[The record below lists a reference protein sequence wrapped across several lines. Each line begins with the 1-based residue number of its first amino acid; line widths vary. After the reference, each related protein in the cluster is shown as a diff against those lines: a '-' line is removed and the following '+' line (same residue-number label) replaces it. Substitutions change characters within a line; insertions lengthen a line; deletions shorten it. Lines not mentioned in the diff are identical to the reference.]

1 MRVGPVALHALMAA
15 AWCAAVD
22 EWDAYCDTSSY
33 YGDEAIAAIVAGTS
47 TLSLAEKHQVLH
59 DLVKANFT
67 SIPYTS
73 NATDVWDAL
82 RDIDEDPENA
92 NNVLLLYSRRSE
104 PKGAQ
109 ATPAGWN
116 REHIWPKSFGVGHD
130 GVDMSDIVNLMP
142 ADETV
147 NAERGNRYFAGCL
160 ADDSSTERPGSAEA
174 PETASCYDGDA
185 WEPPPSMKGDVAR
198 VLFYMSIRYNGM
210 GEENVEDLQLSDCP
224 CKYANTMGRLS
235 DLLLWHD
242 ADPVDDAEVTR
253 NTAVCS
259 RYQHNR
265 NPFVDHPSLVSQLFD
280 APESCTSCRLCEGD
294 PYSDGQCQGSEP
306 PPATPIGAPTSPP
319 SEVGQCSGLKAGDVL
334 VVGVQSDAPDDISL
348 VPMVDLSEG
357 TQFMVTDNGFDG
369 SDDHFRVNE
378 GTITFTVPSGGV
390 SAGQVIHYQQ
400 GSTGSGWS
408 SAGQFDPSTS
418 GDSLLVYSGDGCFIY
433 GLTYASEGWI
443 ADPSQVSTSKE
454 SGLPPSLAEMNVAL
468 PQEKHM
474 VFHGSR
480 EGTVTEIQGAISDPS
495 QWSSNSDSRL
505 DFNSYFNDPF
515 TVEAAQSAAPSA
527 DPSGTPVSR
536 NHASMQCNK
545 GSLPGSDTPALFA
558 CSPFRAD
565 GATMQMPFGALC
577 CSPLWASPSSQ
588 WASGTRCGGA
598 CGMLAR
604 LCGTT

>member
-1 MRVGPVALHALMAA
+1 
-15 AWCAAVD
+15 
-22 EWDAYCDTSSY
+22 
-33 YGDEAIAAIVAGTS
+33 
-47 TLSLAEKHQVLH
+47 
-59 DLVKANFT
+59 
-67 SIPYTS
+67 
-73 NATDVWDAL
+73 
-82 RDIDEDPENA
+82 
-92 NNVLLLYSRRSE
+92 
-104 PKGAQ
+104 
-109 ATPAGWN
+109 
-116 REHIWPKSFGVGHD
+116 
-130 GVDMSDIVNLMP
+130 
-142 ADETV
+142 
-147 NAERGNRYFAGCL
+147 
-160 ADDSSTERPGSAEA
+160 
-174 PETASCYDGDA
+174 
-185 WEPPPSMKGDVAR
+185 
-198 VLFYMSIRYNGM
+198 
-210 GEENVEDLQLSDCP
+210 
-224 CKYANTMGRLS
+224 
-235 DLLLWHD
+235 
-242 ADPVDDAEVTR
+242 
-253 NTAVCS
+253 
-259 RYQHNR
+259 
-265 NPFVDHPSLVSQLFD
+265 
-280 APESCTSCRLCEGD
+280 
-294 PYSDGQCQGSEP
+294 
-306 PPATPIGAPTSPP
+306 
-319 SEVGQCSGLKAGDVL
+319 
-334 VVGVQSDAPDDISL
+334 
-348 VPMVDLSEG
+348 MVDLSEG